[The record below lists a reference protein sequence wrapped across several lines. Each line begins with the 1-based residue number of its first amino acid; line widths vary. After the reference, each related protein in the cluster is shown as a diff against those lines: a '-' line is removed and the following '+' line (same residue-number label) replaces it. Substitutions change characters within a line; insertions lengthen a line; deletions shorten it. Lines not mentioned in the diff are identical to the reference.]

1 MKILPKYITRQMVIT
16 LFLTVGVF
24 TFVLLLARML
34 KQLSDLLVNRQVGF
48 EVVGWFVLL
57 LMPYV
62 LSFSLPMAILAAT
75 LLVFGRM
82 SADNEITAMRASGI
96 GLGRVAAPV
105 ILLAVTMSAAC
116 FYINASLTPLC
127 RFKFRTL
134 FLQLSI
140 DNPMALLE
148 EGSYIKDF
156 PGYVVYVGRKKGNVV
171 EDVNLYALD
180 TNGNVLSSLRAQ
192 KGLVKGDPQTRKLLL
207 DLYDVRGDLRDPSD
221 PTNVRKIR
229 PGTTAKR
236 YPVELDIGQ
245 AFRQASL
252 SRRLPD
258 LLFGELQAEIQ
269 NLRSKGIYPAA
280 ALMEAHQRIASAIAC
295 IAFTLIAIPLGIKTS
310 RRETSIGIALSL
322 GLALIWY
329 LVLVVANTL
338 RNRPQFYPE
347 AILWTPNL
355 IFELM
360 GLWLLWRV
368 SRA

>member
-1 MKILPKYITRQMVIT
+1 MKILSKYITRQLTIT
-16 LFLTVGVF
+16 LFLTLGVF

-34 KQLSDLLVNRQVGF
+34 KQLSDLLVNRHVGF
-48 EVVGWFVLL
+48 EVVGWFVVL

-105 ILLAVTMSAAC
+105 ILVSVLMSAVC
-116 FYINASLTPLC
+116 FYLNASVAPQC

-134 FLQLSI
+134 FLQLSV

-148 EGSYIKDF
+148 EGTYIKDF
-156 PGYVVYVGRKKGNVV
+156 PGYVVYVGRKKANII
-171 EDVNLYALD
+171 EDVSLYQLD
-180 TNGNVLSSLRAQ
+180 TNGNVVASLRAQ
-192 KGLVKGDPQTRKLLL
+192 KGLVKGDPVTRKLLL
-207 DLYDVRGDLRDPSD
+207 DLYNVRGDLRND
-221 PTNVRKIR
+221 PTDVHKIS
-229 PGTTAKR
+229 PGTTALR

-245 AFRQASL
+245 AFRQASM

-258 LLFGELQAEIQ
+258 LVFSELREEIRS
-269 NLRSKGIYPAA
+269 LRAKGIYPSA
-280 ALMEAHQRIASAIAC
+280 ALMEAHQRIAGAIAC
-295 IAFTLIAIPLGIKTS
+295 VAFTLIAIPLGIKTS
-310 RRETSIGIALSL
+310 RRETSVGIALSL

-329 LVLVVANTL
+329 LVMVFANTM

-347 AILWTPNL
+347 AILWMPNL
-355 IFELM
+355 TFELL
-360 GLWLLWRV
+360 GIWLLWRV
-368 SRA
+368 SRV